1 MTGLTILLIL
11 FLCLIAMSVVFGLRG
26 YIGLDFIIEINA
38 LSSPYHQLGISFF
51 GDDDGPLLRE
61 KLSIGLIFFN
71 LVFHFYKHKE

>member
-11 FLCLIAMSVVFGLRG
+11 VLTLIVMATVYGFKN
-26 YIGLDFIIEINA
+26 YIGLDFIVEINMF
-38 LSSPYHQLGISFF
+38 SSPYYQLGVSFF